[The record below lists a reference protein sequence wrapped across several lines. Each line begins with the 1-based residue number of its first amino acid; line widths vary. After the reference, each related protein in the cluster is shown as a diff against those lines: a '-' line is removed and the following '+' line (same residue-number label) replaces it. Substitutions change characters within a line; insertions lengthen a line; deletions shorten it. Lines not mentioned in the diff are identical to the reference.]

1 MMMPYKFTKL
11 ASGLRVV
18 LAPMKRTRAVTVLV
32 LVAAGS
38 KYELKRVNGIS
49 HFLEHLFFKGTKR
62 RPTTEDVAE
71 VLDGVGAEHNA
82 FTSKEHTGYWVKA
95 PSADSRPALDI
106 VSDMLTQPLFS
117 AKEIERERHVI
128 FEELNL
134 YFDTPTRFVE
144 DLYEETMWG
153 DQPAGWYVG
162 GTKESVSR
170 ITRKDIISYFKT
182 YYGTLG
188 TVVCVAGD
196 IDPAHT
202 LKQIQKRFAPL
213 PKRVASVKPLVIED
227 QVKPRVTV
235 SFKDTDQTHIA
246 FGARAFNHRDP
257 RRFALLVLATILG
270 GNMSSRLFLNVR
282 DHLGLAYY
290 IGTSPSLD
298 TDSGYIM
305 SHAGIKN
312 SEVLRAL
319 EAIRREYDLIAKKP
333 VNHKELLKAKDY
345 LVGRFLL
352 GLEETDEVAS
362 YLATQELLKN
372 VIEKPE
378 HYIEKIREVSSSDVI
393 SVAQDVFK
401 PSRFNLALIGPHKN
415 KDGIM
420 RILSR

>member
-1 MMMPYKFTKL
+1 MLPYKFTKL
-11 ASGLRVV
+11 PSGLRVI
-18 LAPMKRTRAVTVLV
+18 LAPMKQTQAVTVLV

-38 KYELKRVNGIS
+38 KYEQKRINGIS
-49 HFLEHLFFKGTKR
+49 HFLEHLFFKGTR
-62 RPTTEDVAE
+62 HRPTTEAVAA

-82 FTSKEHTGYWVKA
+82 FTSKEYTGYWVKA
-95 PSADSRPALDI
+95 SAQHTDLALDI
-106 VSDMLTQPLFS
+106 VSDMLTSPLFEG
-117 AKEIERERHVI
+117 KEIEKERRVI

-144 DLYEETMWG
+144 DLFEETVWG

-162 GTKESVSR
+162 GTKESVSH
-170 ITRKDIISYFKT
+170 ITRKDILAYFKK

-188 TVVCVAGD
+188 TVVCVAGN
-196 IDPAHT
+196 IDPKHT
-202 LKQIQKRFAPL
+202 TREISRRFSTL
-213 PKRVASVKPLVIED
+213 PKRESSVKPPVYED
-227 QVKPRVTV
+227 QTKPKVTL
-235 SFKDTDQTHIA
+235 SFKPTDQTHIA

>member
-18 LAPMKRTRAVTVLV
+18 LAPMKHTRAVTVLV

-62 RPTTEDVAE
+62 RPTTEDVAG

-95 PSADSRPALDI
+95 ASEHTDLALDI
-106 VSDMLTQPLFS
+106 VSDMLTHPLFS

-213 PKRVASVKPLVIED
+213 PKRVASVKPLVVED

-282 DHLGLAYY
+282 DRMGLAYY
-290 IGTSPSLD
+290 VNTQPSLD
-298 TDSGYIM
+298 TDSGYIV
-305 SHAGIKN
+305 SHAGVRN
-312 SEVLRAL
+312 SEVLNAIS
-319 EAIRREYDLIAKKP
+319 AIRKEYDLLTRKTVAT
-333 VNHKELLKAKDY
+333 KELAKAKDY

-362 YLATQELLKN
+362 FLATQEILKN
-372 VIEKPE
+372 HIEKPE
-378 HYIEKIREVSSSDVI
+378 DYIQKIRGVSAQDVY

-401 PSRFNLALIGPHKN
+401 PQRYNLALIGPHK
-415 KDGIM
+415 KGDSIV
-420 RILSR
+420 RILSK